1 MNTHI
6 KIACVIFSL
15 LLLQGCA
22 TMADSVAAKG
32 TGEYRVYENSF
43 DEVWE
48 ATIDVVT
55 GTKLSLVTK
64 NKQTGQILAQKGIS
78 ALSYGENVAIFV
90 EREGSDVRTRVEV
103 VSKKAM
109 ATNVFATNW
118 EQRIF
123 EKLDLRLKQNI
134 TSH

>member
-64 NKQTGQILAQKGIS
+64 NKQTGQILA
-78 ALSYGENVAIFV
+78 
-90 EREGSDVRTRVEV
+90 
-103 VSKKAM
+103 
-109 ATNVFATNW
+109 
-118 EQRIF
+118 
-123 EKLDLRLKQNI
+123 
-134 TSH
+134 